1 MGTVFKCR
9 LCLDTTSKKV
19 DIFKDD
25 FPKMI
30 QLLAGIKVDPNDGL
44 LNTSCLECAKDVKF
58 CMSVRKQILSSH
70 KTLLAEHWNAKGMI
84 YNRLTKEEQKPTRK
98 SIKESSSNKK
108 ITRKRPSRKR
118 DTSPET
124 TTDDDDDYVFPDTSE
139 CSNDSYHDTLVKS
152 NNAVPQKSESTPESE
167 AGETVVEEITV
178 IQEVEPKFESKS
190 EPGSEDNDSVKL
202 EQAEDPY
209 FETTDNSDIKEPA
222 SVSAPSAKRLLKKR
236 NMIAA
241 SNRILNQ
248 SNSLK
253 DRRYSN
259 VIFIRKSRREK
270 LEKKNQTKV
279 VTTKKEKQEDLNVII
294 KNGKKYAACEI
305 CKREVKKHYM
315 KYHMTTHFPKHFS
328 CDVCGATTR
337 NLRGLRYH
345 KLYWHSSKLD
355 YICDK
360 CGKKYRSKHAL
371 DLHNKKEHGGIRD
384 LECNICGKKF
394 FQKMHLKRHVDG
406 IHKKL
411 RPHKCEYCGKDFTK
425 RTHLVTHW
433 RTHTN
438 ETPYGCDMCGERFKL
453 KLSLKNHLK
462 RVHNFEE
469 EEKVFCTVCNRGF
482 ATEQGLRAH
491 INSRVHE
498 GQKCQYCSEIFTP
511 EYLKTHLRD
520 VHYHV
525 DYF

>member
-1 MGTVFKCR
+1 
-9 LCLDTTSKKV
+9 
-19 DIFKDD
+19 
-25 FPKMI
+25 
-30 QLLAGIKVDPNDGL
+30 
-44 LNTSCLECAKDVKF
+44 
-58 CMSVRKQILSSH
+58 MSVRTQIIKSH
-70 KTLLAEHWNAKGMI
+70 RALVEELLNQKSPLNNEIKSEI
-84 YNRLTKEEQKPTRK
+84 KEESRSAPVINTYLLRKKPVRK
-98 SIKESSSNKK
+98 RELTPDSSSNDN
-108 ITRKRPSRKR
+108 IN
-118 DTSPET
+118 
-124 TTDDDDDYVFPDTSE
+124 DDYSE
-139 CSNDSYHDTLVKS
+139 YSDESDCND
-152 NNAVPQKSESTPESE
+152 NFIESTSSEKKLFEIKPENTTSNE
-167 AGETVVEEITV
+167 MRETVLEEITIV
-178 IQEVEPKFESKS
+178 HDNKSKS
-190 EPGSEDNDSVKL
+190 NSLNNINCDNQKSVELEPTSDSLPGVKSEEN
-202 EQAEDPY
+202 E
-209 FETTDNSDIKEPA
+209 DIKEPL
-222 SVSAPSAKRLLKKR
+222 SVSTPSVKRRLTKR

-241 SNRILNQ
+241 SNKILGQ
-248 SNSLK
+248 SSSMR

-259 VIFIRKSRREK
+259 VVFIRKSRRDKIEK
-270 LEKKNQTKV
+270 QNQSK
-279 VTTKKEKQEDLNVII
+279 TTPKKEKVEDPNVFI

-305 CKREVKKHYM
+305 CKKEVKKHYM

-371 DLHNKKEHGGIRD
+371 DLHNKKEHGGERD

-438 ETPYGCDMCGERFKL
+438 ETPYSCDMCGERFKL

-462 RVHNFEE
+462 RVHSFEE
-469 EEKVFCTVCNRGF
+469 EERVFCNVCNRGF
-482 ATEQGLRAH
+482 ASEQGLRAH

-498 GQKCQYCSEIFTP
+498 GQKCQYCSEIFTQ

-520 VHYHV
+520 VHFHDV

>member
-1 MGTVFKCR
+1 MSTVYKCR
-9 LCLDTTSKKV
+9 LCLNTTTKKV
-19 DIFKDD
+19 NIFKDD
-25 FPKMI
+25 YPKMI
-30 QLLAGIKVDPNDGL
+30 ELLSGLKVDPNDGL
-44 LNTSCLECAKDVKF
+44 LKNSCLDCAKDVKF

-70 KTLLAEHWNAKGMI
+70 KTLIEEFLKGHRSNSSPTVTSKINKLVKKVEKPAKSVKDDSP
-84 YNRLTKEEQKPTRK
+84 LSSDEEENNFDEFSDNTDPEPDGNPKPEATVGK
-98 SIKESSSNKK
+98 
-108 ITRKRPSRKR
+108 
-118 DTSPET
+118 
-124 TTDDDDDYVFPDTSE
+124 
-139 CSNDSYHDTLVKS
+139 NDSSGTII
-152 NNAVPQKSESTPESE
+152 
-167 AGETVVEEITV
+167 EEIT
-178 IQEVEPKFESKS
+178 IIHETLSPDMKS
-190 EPGSEDNDSVKL
+190 EPVEKENIKTEPVEGQHMLHSVKVKS
-202 EQAEDPY
+202 QAH
-209 FETTDNSDIKEPA
+209 TRL
-222 SVSAPSAKRLLKKR
+222 SACKLMKKR
-236 NMIAA
+236 NMLAA
-241 SNRILNQ
+241 SNKILNQ
-248 SNSLK
+248 QKPLN
-253 DRRYSN
+253 DRRYCN

-270 LEKKNQTKV
+270 LEKQKNKLISP
-279 VTTKKEKQEDLNVII
+279 KRDKIESDENVII

-315 KYHMTTHFPKHFS
+315 KHHLSTHFPKHFT

-337 NLRGLRYH
+337 NIRGLRYH

-371 DLHNKKEHGGIRD
+371 DLHDKKEHGGVRD

-411 RPHKCEYCGKDFTK
+411 RPHKCEYCGKDFSK

-438 ETPYGCDMCGERFKL
+438 ETPYGCDMCGDRFKL

-469 EEKVFCTVCNRGF
+469 EEKVFCDVCKRGF
-482 ATEQGLRAH
+482 ASEQGLRAH

-498 GQKCQYCSEIFTP
+498 GQKCQYCSEVFTD
-511 EYLKTHLRD
+511 EYMKNHLRD
-520 VHYHV
+520 VHGVGLAPDSIVNMY
-525 DYF
+525 